1 MLLFQY
7 LQDADMSDTPRA
19 AAGKDETY
27 TGAMRRRGG
36 SRRSCVRRLLRN
48 GDGRSGEPE
57 SRAEN
62 AVYPETGPDRPW

>member
-7 LQDADMSDTPRA
+7 LQDADMSDATRT
-19 AAGKDETY
+19 AAGKDETDAR
-27 TGAMRRRGG
+27 AMRRLGG
-36 SRRSCVRRLLRN
+36 CWRSRVSVCCATVAAEAAR
-48 GDGRSGEPE
+48 PE

>member
-1 MLLFQY
+1 
-7 LQDADMSDTPRA
+7 MSDATRTT
-19 AAGKDETY
+19 AGKDETD
-27 TGAMRRRGG
+27 TGTMRKRGG
-36 SRRSCVRRLLRN
+36 GWRNRVRRLLRD